1 MLEQSRKQILNLFN
15 IYSKCLFLNTL
26 VICLQFIQD
35 KHGETMRQ
43 CPQWDLVSSIIQ
55 FEDKSLGTSGER
67 ESKAAVVP

>member
-43 CPQWDLVSSIIQ
+43 CPQCLYLKWLKCDLYADRVDAYVQ
-55 FEDKSLGTSGER
+55 ER
-67 ESKAAVVP
+67 SH